1 MPQWHNFDSSSSSS
15 ITGSRRHHATH
26 PVDQGQQQQ
35 HVLPPEL
42 LQPPPSA
49 APAVVDISYL
59 LDMELQAD
67 AADHDSW
74 DSRQHL
80 SSSSRRSK
88 SDYSK
93 RLEQQQRALQSV
105 YGQQQQLLW
114 VTMHQPK
121 GAGGPAAVWVRPW
134 CCTLNPEQLRFKDGP
149 SGSVSVLLELQE
161 RPELGTQPAAV
172 VEGLTF
178 TPTSTGFDTGSSSS
192 SESGSSSSSSES
204 DSSSSENSSSSSSES
219 SSAEGGCVYDYL
231 LLSSG
236 DFSPLEHEN
245 MFPNAMVHCGDGRQM
260 HSARVSAWGFAV
272 WVGVKVLYRQDVDM
286 RIALTLECW
295 QGSFCKAGK
304 SA

>member
-1 MPQWHNFDSSSSSS
+1 MRPHGRRMPRMQQLRAAASRHPCLGVDEQQQQQQHQAPGDALEAPSTPQWHNFDSSSSSS
-15 ITGSRRHHATH
+15 SSIAGSRTRHVTQHA
-26 PVDQGQQQQ
+26 DQDQDQQ
-35 HVLPPEL
+35 VLPPEL
-42 LQPPPSA
+42 LQLPPSA
-49 APAVVDISYL
+49 APAVVDITYL

-67 AADHDSW
+67 AEDNDSW
-74 DSRQHL
+74 DSRQRS

-114 VTMHQPK
+114 VTIHQPK
-121 GAGGPAAVWVRPW
+121 GPGAPAAVWVRPW
-134 CCTLNPEQLRFKDGP
+134 CCSLNPEQLRFKDGF

-161 RPELGTQPAAV
+161 RPDLGTQPAAV

-178 TPTSTGFDTGSSSS
+178 TPTSTGFGTR
-192 SESGSSSSSSES
+192 
-204 DSSSSENSSSSSSES
+204 SSSSES
-219 SSAEGGCVYDYL
+219 SSDSSSAEGSCVYDYV

-260 HSARVSAWGFAV
+260 HSARVSDWGCAAWV
-272 WVGVKVLYRQDVDM
+272 VGD
-286 RIALTLECW
+286 
-295 QGSFCKAGK
+295 SN
-304 SA
+304 